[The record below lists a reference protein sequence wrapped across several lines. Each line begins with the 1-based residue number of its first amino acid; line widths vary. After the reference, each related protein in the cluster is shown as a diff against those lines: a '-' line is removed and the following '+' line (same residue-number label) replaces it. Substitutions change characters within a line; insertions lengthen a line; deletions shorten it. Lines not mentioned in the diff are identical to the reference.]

1 MPQWCKSYNTNRT
14 MDTILNETD
23 YRRVQA
29 EVETYL
35 QKATE
40 GGGFASL
47 SEEEDHK
54 LLRLSHLMK
63 AYEEIHYPMPVQPQT
78 LAGMIELRMFE
89 RKLKQKDLAE
99 LLEIEAP
106 RVSELLRGKRRV
118 SIDVARQLYKKLDI
132 PADFILEHA

>member
-1 MPQWCKSYNTNRT
+1 MLTNIIT
-14 MDTILNETD
+14 ETE
-23 YRRVQA
+23 YRQVQA
-29 EVETYL
+29 DVEAYL
-35 QKATE
+35 HKATK

-47 SEEEDHK
+47 NEEEDRE

-63 AYEEIHYPMPVQPQT
+63 AYEEEYFPMPNQPKT
-78 LAGMIELRMFE
+78 LKGMIELKMFE

-118 SIDVARQLYKKLDI
+118 SIDIARQLYQN
-132 PADFILEHA
+132 

>member
-1 MPQWCKSYNTNRT
+1 MLTNIT
-14 MDTILNETD
+14 TETD
-23 YRRVQA
+23 YKLVQT
-29 EVETYL
+29 EVETFL
-35 QKATE
+35 QKATK

-47 SEEEDHK
+47 SEADDRE

-63 AYEEIHYPMPVQPQT
+63 DYEGKYFPMPTQPQT
-78 LAGMIELRMFE
+78 IQGMIELKMFE

-118 SIDVARQLYKKLDI
+118 SIDIARQLYKKLGI

>member
-1 MPQWCKSYNTNRT
+1 MLTNIT
-14 MDTILNETD
+14 TEAE
-23 YRRVQA
+23 YRQVQA
-29 EVETYL
+29 EVEIFL
-35 QKATE
+35 QKATK

-47 SEEEDHK
+47 SETEDRE

-63 AYEEIHYPMPVQPQT
+63 AYEEKHFPMPTQPQT
-78 LAGMIELRMFE
+78 LQGMIELKMFE
-89 RKLKQKDLAE
+89 QKLKQKDLAK

-118 SIDVARQLYKKLDI
+118 SIAIARQLYKKLGI

>member
-1 MPQWCKSYNTNRT
+1 MTTSITT
-14 MDTILNETD
+14 EAH
-23 YRRVQA
+23 YRQIQK
-29 EVETYL
+29 EVERYL
-35 QKATE
+35 QKATK

-47 SEEEDHK
+47 SEEDDRE

-63 AYEEIHYPMPVQPQT
+63 AYEEEHFPMPSQPQT
-78 LAGMIELRMFE
+78 LQGMIELKMFE

-99 LLEIEAP
+99 LLGIEAP

-118 SIDVARQLYKKLDI
+118 SIDIARQLYKQLGI

>member
-1 MPQWCKSYNTNRT
+1 MVTTINT
-14 MDTILNETD
+14 ESE

-29 EVETYL
+29 VIETYL

-47 SEEEDHK
+47 SEEDDGE
-54 LLRLSHLMK
+54 LLRLSHLMR
-63 AYEEIHYPMPVQPQT
+63 AYEQQHFPMPTQPQT
-78 LAGMIELRMFE
+78 LAGMIELKMFE
-89 RKLKQKDLAE
+89 RKLKQKDLAR

-118 SIDVARQLYKKLDI
+118 SIELARQLYKKLDI
-132 PADFILEHA
+132 PAEFILEHA

>member
-1 MPQWCKSYNTNRT
+1 MITTINT
-14 MDTILNETD
+14 ESA
-23 YRRVQA
+23 YRQIQA
-29 EVETYL
+29 VIEGYL

-47 SEEEDHK
+47 SEEDDRE
-54 LLRLSHLMK
+54 LLRLSHLMR
-63 AYEEIHYPMPVQPQT
+63 AYEQEHFPMPTQPQT
-78 LAGMIELRMFE
+78 LAGMVELKMFE

-99 LLEIEAP
+99 LLEVEAP

-118 SIDVARQLYKKLDI
+118 SIDMARQLYKKLGI

>member
-1 MPQWCKSYNTNRT
+1 MTHIQT
-14 MDTILNETD
+14 EAD
-23 YRRVQA
+23 YRQVQA

-35 QKATE
+35 QKATQ

-47 SEEEDHK
+47 SEDDDRE

-63 AYEEIHYPMPVQPQT
+63 AYEEKHFPMPSQPQT
-78 LAGMIELRMFE
+78 LTGMIELRMFE

-99 LLEIEAP
+99 LLGVETP

-118 SIDVARQLYKKLDI
+118 SIDMARQLYKKLGI
-132 PADFILEHA
+132 PAEFILEHA

>member
-1 MPQWCKSYNTNRT
+1 MITHIQT
-14 MDTILNETD
+14 EAD
-23 YRRVQA
+23 YRQVQA

-35 QKATE
+35 QKATQ

-47 SEEEDHK
+47 SEEDDRE

-63 AYEEIHYPMPVQPQT
+63 AYEEEHFPMPSQPRT
-78 LAGMIELRMFE
+78 LTGMIELRMFE

-99 LLEIEAP
+99 LLGVETP

-118 SIDVARQLYKKLDI
+118 SIDMARQLYKKLGI
-132 PADFILEHA
+132 PAEFILEHA